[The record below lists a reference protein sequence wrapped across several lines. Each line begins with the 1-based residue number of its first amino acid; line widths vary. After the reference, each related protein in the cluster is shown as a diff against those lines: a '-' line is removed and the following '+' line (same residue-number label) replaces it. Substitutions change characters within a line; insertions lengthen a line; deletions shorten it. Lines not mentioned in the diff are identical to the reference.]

1 MQQAI
6 WSIELE
12 EHHGSPTNGGETNN
26 EGILVDKMLLPGVLS
41 WVKQEHKSATE
52 RIKSCEI
59 RAFCTVAR
67 QTGRCQI
74 VSLRLPTMFQRNDMI
89 NFMAIDRNVLGDQA
103 VLTPLSRSIKHEVP
117 QRRRD

>member
-1 MQQAI
+1 MQQAS

-12 EHHGSPTNGGETNN
+12 KHYSSPTYWGETNN
-26 EGILVDKMLLPGVLS
+26 EGILKDKMLIPGVLA
-41 WVKQEHKSATE
+41 WVEQGHKSATK
-52 RIKSCEI
+52 RIKSREI

-74 VSLRLPTMFQRNDMI
+74 VSLRLPTMLQRNDMI
-89 NFMAIDRNVLGDQA
+89 NFMAIDRNVLRDQA
-103 VLTPLSRSIKHEVP
+103 VLTSLARSLKHEAP